1 MTKKKKII
9 IWLVVILLGFIIMSA
24 NTLLTNL
31 TENTNVVCKGEK
43 FSSAEEALKAY
54 EASEREANDESLDYC
69 PPYEL
74 LYEFDYDENTIIFY
88 SYCET
93 FDGEKSQECAVRILK
108 KNSNGTLS
116 FDSGFADFVLAEPSR
131 EDNYCYFTNIETD
144 DGMKSISFLYLPK
157 DSKKDIYVDGV
168 KAEKVLV
175 KVEGEEFYICYAISD
190 PDTFFSNFSTEIS
203 DRHEVEVR

>member
-108 KNSNGTLS
+108 KIVMEHCPLIVVLPILYWLNQVERTITVTL
-116 FDSGFADFVLAEPSR
+116 P
-131 EDNYCYFTNIETD
+131 I
-144 DGMKSISFLYLPK
+144 
-157 DSKKDIYVDGV
+157 
-168 KAEKVLV
+168 
-175 KVEGEEFYICYAISD
+175 
-190 PDTFFSNFSTEIS
+190 
-203 DRHEVEVR
+203 